1 MTDDLLAAADAAQR
15 SYWQGSDKSRLNL
28 RQCMTDLRIAVH
40 AEQKRRA
47 QQETTTITRPERDH
61 A

>member
-1 MTDDLLAAADAAQR
+1 MDDLLAAADAAQR
-15 SYWQGSDKSRLNL
+15 SYWQGSDKTKLDL

-47 QQETTTITRPERDH
+47 QQETTAILNPAREH